1 LTERKHRLRA
11 IMPTVE
17 CRLLY
22 LDSIAERGTDLYRAA
37 CKRDLDG
44 IVAKWSRG
52 TYQTDGRGTSWLKIK
67 NPEYS
72 QVIGRRELF
81 ENWNRTRTREGGKGA
96 PELHLV

>member
-22 LDSIAERGTDLYRAA
+22 LDSIAERGIDLYRAA
-37 CKRDLDG
+37 CKRDLEG

-67 NPEYS
+67 NPE
-72 QVIGRRELF
+72 
-81 ENWNRTRTREGGKGA
+81 
-96 PELHLV
+96 